1 MISNQL
7 VLSSLVH
14 PLQRVEGALKISSKG
29 VASASLDH
37 LLHDVVS
44 LLLGDARPQ
53 GVALQVTTNSN
64 AGGYDHVSLVLRE
77 WWACQLTGIHVRHV
91 SIFRLVA
98 MIVLNDLIHKRSKGL
113 VGVM

>member
-14 PLQRVEGALKISSKG
+14 PLQRVEGALQISCKG
-29 VASASLDH
+29 VASLNH

-64 AGGYDHVSLVLRE
+64 AGG
-77 WWACQLTGIHVRHV
+77 I
-91 SIFRLVA
+91 
-98 MIVLNDLIHKRSKGL
+98 
-113 VGVM
+113 